1 MNIHMVRNVMGI
13 TPQTSINNI
22 MKRYKELLLERHP
35 DTGGT
40 HELFLQLKEAYDCIC
55 NYEAP
60 LLSEETYSSDD
71 YSEDEEAIIVDSE
84 TESSASFTFESSQ
97 SSSDSD
103 DNDKEKERLRRDLKR
118 TLGEIND
125 VRREN
130 ERLRKQMRH

>member
-71 YSEDEEAIIVDSE
+71 YSEDEEVIDVYSE
-84 TESSASFTFESSQ
+84 TESSASFTSE

-103 DNDKEKERLRRDLKR
+103 RLRRKLKR
-118 TLGEIND
+118 TYEQMND
-125 VRREN
+125 ARKEN
-130 ERLRKQMRH
+130 EQLRKQMRR

>member
-1 MNIHMVRNVMGI
+1 MARNVMGI

-71 YSEDEEAIIVDSE
+71 YSEDEEVIDVYSE
-84 TESSASFTFESSQ
+84 TESSASFTSESS
-97 SSSDSD
+97 SLDS
-103 DNDKEKERLRRDLKR
+103 
-118 TLGEIND
+118 EIGRAH
-125 VRREN
+125 V
-130 ERLRKQMRH
+130 

>member
-1 MNIHMVRNVMGI
+1 MARDVMGI

-40 HELFLQLKEAYDCIC
+40 HESFLQLKEAYDYVC

-60 LLSEETYSSDD
+60 PLLEETYSSDD
-71 YSEDEEAIIVDSE
+71 EEVIDVYSE
-84 TESSASFTFESSQ
+84 TESSASFTSESS

-103 DNDKEKERLRRDLKR
+103 GLRRKLKR
-118 TLGEIND
+118 TLGKIKD
-125 VRREN
+125 VQREN
-130 ERLRKQMRH
+130 EQLRKKAKR

>member
-1 MNIHMVRNVMGI
+1 MARNVLGI

-40 HELFLQLKEAYDCIC
+40 HELFLQLKEAYDYIC

-71 YSEDEEAIIVDSE
+71 YSEDEEVIDVYSE
-84 TESSASFTFESSQ
+84 TESSASFTSE

-103 DNDKEKERLRRDLKR
+103 GLRRKLKR
-118 TLGEIND
+118 TYEQMSD

-130 ERLRKQMRH
+130 EHLRKQAKR